1 MVKTSE
7 NRDWPSTLR
16 IISAQISNGIDSTTS
31 TAREI
36 SVSTQRPVTAAT
48 SPSVIPMAKDRMVV
62 TKAMP
67 IVMRAP

>member
-1 MVKTSE
+1 MS
-7 NRDWPSTLR
+7 S
-16 IISAQISNGIDSTTS
+16 GIDSTTA

-36 SVSTQRPVTAAT
+36 SASSQRPVTAAV
-48 SPSVIPMAKDRMVV
+48 SPSVMPMAKDSRVV